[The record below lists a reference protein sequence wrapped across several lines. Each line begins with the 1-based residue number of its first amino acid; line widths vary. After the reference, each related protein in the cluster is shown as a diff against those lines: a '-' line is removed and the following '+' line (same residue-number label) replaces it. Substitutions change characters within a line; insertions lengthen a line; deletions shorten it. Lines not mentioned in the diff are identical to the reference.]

1 MKKRLLMI
9 FAILAIAVTAMARPV
24 DPTTASKVARAFL
37 KNTTGKDYASLTD
50 ITSETPFHEFYVFT
64 LNGDK
69 GFILVS
75 GDDCVV
81 PILGYSETSRFVT
94 EGMPAHVMDWMRT
107 YEEQIAFYREKSGG
121 KEFCGSPQVRG
132 QWTGLLNGGYIQPQ
146 YESAVI
152 PLVTTTWNQ
161 SPYYNNLCPSIGS
174 EQTVTG
180 CVATA
185 TAQLMKYWN
194 HPTTGYGSHSYTDAS
209 TGSHSV
215 NFGTT
220 TYDWNNMPASLSS
233 TSSSTQVNA
242 VATLMYHVGVALE
255 MSYGVASTGGSSAT
269 TGSNSYSHAAAN
281 NALMTYFKY
290 KNTLHFEE
298 MENFTATEWS
308 NMLRADLDANRPIIY
323 KGRDVSGGHCFI
335 CDGYNTSGQ
344 FHFNWG
350 WGGYCDA
357 YYTIGQLNPS
367 PGGTGSS
374 SSSTYNL
381 SNGAIL
387 NIQPNTSWS
396 SSATTTVTLASTNT
410 SAGSVTG
417 SGTYNYGDTITIKAT
432 ANTGNRFYG
441 WSDGSKANPREV
453 PATGGT
459 INLTAT
465 IGALTGDTLSYCFD
479 GYTGAWGYGNTST
492 DLYWGINLPG
502 TLVANRNLN
511 AVQVYIPSTG
521 SYDLYIC
528 AGSGTSLTTVLA
540 NQSFTV
546 TTTGWNTITLT
557 TPVAAGANQNLGIF
571 IHNNGVSYPVALS
584 SSGGTSNGFL
594 YIAGQTPDQGF
605 YSGGSSYSVMVR
617 GIFDAASSDPGT
629 TPGGPTVVEVGDTTS
644 TTNNT
649 YLPGYNYYNY
659 SYTQQIYTAS
669 EIGMAGTITSIAFK
683 NTGAEKT
690 RAYNV
695 YMAHTTKDA
704 FTSGTDW
711 VAMSANDRVFAG
723 TVTFAVGE
731 WTTLTLDNPF
741 VYDGTSNLIVSVAD
755 TTGDYTSSPHMACLV
770 YNATSQAIRAYRDAS
785 AYDIAAPGV
794 TGSVLSVKNRIQLGI
809 TPPAPDTVTI
819 GEGTSAYYYT
829 PIGTYYNYSITEQ
842 LYTAEEIGTAGTIS
856 SISFYYM
863 GTAEKDFP
871 ITVYMQNVSAADLS
885 TGISLAGA
893 DVVFNDTLSVTTTP
907 GWVTINLET
916 PFAYDGT
923 SNLLIG
929 VNKGYCYWFSGSTW
943 QYTSISNMARYT
955 QNDNNAYDVNSTV
968 PGTVTNN
975 RPNIQIVITPSA
987 GPSCDRPDSLEVT
1000 SITTNT
1006 AMMTWVAGSGA
1017 FNVEY
1022 KLASADTWTRAASN
1036 IGWNYMLV
1044 NLTPAT
1050 TYDVRVQSVCSDTVS
1065 GWRTASFTTSCG
1077 AITSFPWSENFD
1089 SYAYGDFSNP
1099 CWVNEHITGSGTS
1112 VFKVSTSSMGGNS
1125 TNQLQLPDMSQGTQ
1139 TMLRLPEMTFSG
1151 NYQFVLDVYRSS
1163 STYNDS
1169 YAQEG
1174 VRVFA
1179 SANGSLD
1186 SAVEI
1191 TFIPRNYDVSSGLI
1205 PAEDATGWYTYTLP
1219 IPITTGTCYI
1229 ILRGES
1235 QYCTSTYMDNF
1246 VVEQAP
1252 SCPAP
1257 IMVTVNY
1264 TGGTTATVS
1273 WNSNATAFNLDV
1285 NGTVIPVTTNPYTLT
1300 GLSLATTY
1308 TVSVQAN
1315 CGNGDT
1321 STWTNPVSFTTDF
1334 CTPADQ
1340 CNITITLTDA
1350 YSDGGGQI
1358 QVVDSLTNA
1367 VLATYINDEDDDYGG
1382 EGGTYTLPVCQ
1393 GRTLNFVF
1401 AATDGWPH
1409 ENGWVITN
1417 ANGDTIAYREGCQS
1431 SSSCS
1436 TPANGVFASYTVNC
1450 AGPCVPMVSE
1460 IGDSTSTST
1469 SYNYPVNNYYNYTLS
1484 ETIIDASE
1492 IGGPMDINSISYYY
1506 AGATAMTA
1514 KTNCTIYVQPTS
1526 KTVFSSNSDIEIL
1539 DPVNAV
1545 MVYTGD
1551 LNCSQGWNTFTFTTP
1566 FNYDGVGNL
1575 MVIVDDNSGA
1585 YNTSNHTFRTSSCT
1599 GYKTLYWYSDSQNPD
1614 PTSSTSSA
1622 SKSYAQYRV
1631 VMKLD
1636 GCQGT
1641 APSCLVPTGLAVT
1654 VGISNATLTWVDSA
1668 AAPLY
1673 SVTLSDASGVVS
1685 YATTTTLSYTFT
1697 GLTANSDYTVAVR
1710 ALCSASDSSRSA
1722 VATFHTECDL
1732 MTTLPYTY
1740 GFEGATTGGG
1750 TNPDFAA
1757 DCWKRLNNGTSNMGY
1772 PYISSSSSYCHTGSR
1787 GLYWYRSTTTSYGD
1801 YQVLVLPGVGGSYV
1815 MSDLRVKFWAKATT
1829 ASYRPV
1835 FYVGVMTNPT
1845 DASTFVYVDTVN
1857 VNTAGNTDW
1866 AEYIGNLT
1874 GYTGTGRYVA
1884 IRANR
1889 VGSSSWYACFDDVTL
1904 EEIPACV
1911 EVSNLAA
1918 TATHNSVT
1926 LTWADQNNTGATYT
1940 VSDATNV
1947 IASGITGTT
1956 YTVTGLTANTSY
1968 TFYVTA
1974 NCSAT
1979 EASSPVSVAV
1989 TTACAPESYPYAENF
2004 DSWTSKSACWS
2015 FLSGAF
2021 NNGAGTPT
2029 ANTSAWGLQSS
2040 YGDYITLSGKALGM
2054 NVYSTYR
2061 YWAVTPTISMT
2072 SNTAQLTFDVA
2083 VAGWSSATPNF
2094 DANDTMAV
2102 AISTNGGA
2110 SYTPLLVYDNT
2121 QLNALSNNY
2130 TMVTVPLTGYSGQDV
2145 RIAFFGGSSASGG
2158 DCRLVIDNV
2167 SVGDVPAC
2175 SPVTSVVAS
2184 NITTNSATLTWVDQ
2198 INTGATYTV
2207 IGPDGV
2213 VASNITGTT
2222 YTVTGLSA
2230 STSYTFHI
2238 VANCSA
2244 TEYSDSTSVTFR
2256 TACGI
2261 VTMPWSENFDSW
2273 TAKSDCWSYL
2283 SGAFNGG
2290 AGTPTA
2296 TTSGWTLSST
2306 YGDYITISGKALAM
2320 NIYSSNRYWAVT
2332 PAVSITSNAAQLTFD
2347 IAVSAWSASTPNYDT
2362 DDTLAI
2368 AVTTDS
2374 GLTYT
2379 PLLVYNNTQLNALGN
2394 TYTTVTIPV
2403 TGYNGQT
2410 VRFAIFGGS
2419 SATGGDNRVVID
2431 NVSVTEAP
2439 SCPAPEITI
2448 DSVVDRTVWFHW
2460 TSTGDS
2466 VFLTLVNSEGVQMW
2480 GQFTIASGSVGA
2492 AGFYLPEQYFPT
2504 GYTYLYGLS
2513 FCGTS
2518 ETTSDTSAWG
2528 MEFFPVSC
2536 EAEYKC
2542 PVTLV
2547 LNDSYGDGW
2556 NGGEL
2561 LIYDSITG
2569 MTCINRAA
2577 NNHNVQNTPTSDTV
2591 VYNLCSDRTYL
2602 VYIEP
2607 GQYPE
2612 EKSFQILDHNGNVL
2626 WSQALGSIT
2635 SSSDTLGYFHLA
2647 PCTSTEPECVAM
2659 EAVIGDSTATT
2670 TSYNYPV
2677 NNYYNYTLSET
2688 IIDASEIG
2696 GPMDIN
2702 SISYYYAGA
2711 TAMTAKTNC
2720 TIYVQPTSKT
2730 VFSSNS
2736 DIEILDPVNAVMVYT
2751 GDLNCSQGWNTFT
2764 FTTPFNY
2771 DGVGNLMV
2779 IVDDNSGAY
2788 NTSNH
2793 TFRTSSCTGYKTLY
2807 WYSDS
2812 QNPDPTSSTS
2822 SASKSYAQYR
2832 VVMKLDGCQGTAP
2845 SCLVPTGLAV
2855 TVGISNATLTWV
2867 DSAAAPLYS
2876 VTLSDASGVVSYATT
2891 TTLSYTFTGLTANS
2905 DYTVAVRALCS
2916 ASDSSRSA
2924 VATFHT
2930 ECDLMTTLPYTYGFE
2945 GATTGGGTNPDFAA
2959 DCWKRL
2965 NNGTSNMGYPY
2976 ISSSSSYCHTGSRG
2990 LYWYRS
2996 TTTSYGDYQVLVL
3009 PGVGG
3014 SYVMSDLRVKFW
3026 AKATTASYRPVF
3038 YVGVMT
3044 NPTDASTFVYVDTV
3058 NVNTAGNTDW
3068 AEYIGNLTGYTGTG
3082 RYVAIR
3088 ANRVGSSSWYACFD
3102 DVTLEEIPA
3111 CVEVSNLAATATHNS
3126 VTLTWADQNNTGATY
3141 TVSDATNVIASGITG
3156 TTYTVTGLTANTSY
3170 TFYVTA
3176 NCSATEASSPVSVAV
3191 TTACAPESYPYA
3203 ENFDSWTSKS
3213 ACWSFLSG
3221 AFNNGAGT
3229 PTANTSAWGLQS
3241 SYGDYITLSGKAL
3254 GMNVYSTYRYW
3265 AVTPTISMTSN
3276 TAQLTFDVAVAGWSS
3291 ATPNFDANDTMAVA
3305 ISTNGGASY
3314 TPLLVYDNTQL
3325 NALSNNYTMVTVPL
3339 TGYSGQDVRIAFFGG
3354 SSASGGDCRLVI
3366 DNVSVGDV
3374 PACSPVTSVVASN
3387 ITTNSAT
3394 LTWVDQINTGATY
3407 TVIGPDG
3414 VVASNITGTTYTV
3427 TGLSASTSYT
3437 FHIVAN
3443 CSATEYSDST
3453 SVTFRTAC
3461 GIVTMPWSENFDS
3474 WTAKSDCWSYLS
3486 GAFNGGAGTP
3496 TATTSGWTLSST
3508 YGDYITI
3515 SGKALAMNI
3524 YSSNRYWAVTPA
3536 ISISSNNAQLTFDV
3550 AVAAWSASTPNYDA
3564 NDTLAIAVTTDS
3576 GLTYTPL
3583 LVYDNTQ
3590 LNALGN
3596 TFTTVTVP
3604 VTGYNGQNVR
3614 FAIFGGS
3621 SASGGDNRLVIDNV
3635 SVTEASQD
3643 TVCWPMGIVI
3653 GNEAS
3658 TSTAYTYPVNNYYGY
3673 TLSETI
3679 IDEAEIGGAMPING
3693 IRYYYNA
3700 AAAMTEKTN
3709 CTIYLQ
3715 PTTKT
3720 VFSSSSDI
3728 ELLDP
3733 VNAVMVYTGSLNCSQ
3748 GWNDFTFTTPYNY
3761 SGTGNLMVIV
3771 DDNSGTYNTSSHLF
3785 RTSSC
3790 TGYKTLY
3797 WYSDSYNPDP
3807 ATSTS
3812 ETYSGTKS
3820 YAQYR
3825 VVMALVT
3832 CDTATCHAPLAAVAS
3847 GVGVNNATV
3856 TWTSSNATSYSV
3868 TLMSGTNVVNYSTTT
3883 DTTKVFTGLLANTD
3897 YSVVIRALCPS
3908 NDSSSAVTVDFHTEC
3923 DLMAT
3928 LPYTY
3933 GFEGAA
3939 TGTASNPVF
3948 DADCWKRLNNASSA
3962 SYIGYPYISSTAYH
3976 TGSRGLYWYNYST
3989 VSTYGNYRVAV
4000 LPGLGGNYVMS
4011 GLRVKFWAKVTSAS
4025 AHPVFHVGV
4034 MTDPTDISTL
4044 DTVYTVNVNTAG
4056 TTDWAEYTAY
4066 LAGYTGTGR
4075 YVAIASYP
4083 EGTSWTAYV
4092 DDVTLEEAPS
4102 CTEVT
4107 NLAVA
4112 GVTSSSVTLTWT
4124 DALNTT
4130 GTTYT
4135 VSDAQGTPIA
4145 SGITGTT
4152 YTVTGLTANT
4162 SYTFSVVANCSAT
4175 EASGTMSVTAH
4186 TECELMTTL
4195 PYSYGFEGATTG
4207 TNTNAAFGAEC
4218 WHRFTNS
4225 ASYPGYP
4232 YISSTSSYCHT
4243 GSRALYWYCGS
4254 STSYGDYQVA
4264 VLPGVGGTYEMNH
4277 LKLKFWA
4284 KASST
4289 SYHPVFVIGVMTDP
4303 TDISTFT
4310 QVATV
4315 NVEGTAWT
4323 EYEALL
4329 ASYTGTGRY
4338 VAIRSNRPTSAWT
4351 AYFDDVTLEEVSG
4364 CQPVA
4369 NLAATV
4375 ADNSVTLTWSDPL
4388 NTGATY
4394 TVIGANG
4401 TIATGI
4407 TATTYTVTGL
4417 TPNTAYNFSV
4427 VANCSADVASDSASI
4442 AVQTECTFLAT
4453 LPYTMGFEAAE
4464 GVSTGSSTSTT
4475 FIDCWHRLNNGTQ
4488 YFGHP
4493 YVSTTSS
4500 YIHTGARGLYWG
4512 NTTTTGTYGDYQC
4525 IVMPGLGGNY
4535 AMNGLQLKFWARATG
4550 TSYHPVLY
4558 VGVMTDPTDINSFV
4572 YVDTINVEGTTYTE
4586 YTSYLNNYTGTG
4598 RYVAIRANRPTSSW
4612 YLTMDDITLDVM
4624 PSCFPVTNLTIAS
4637 TTTSSMTLAW
4647 NDNFNDGA
4655 TYTVSNAEGV
4665 IATGVTGN
4673 SYTVTGLNA
4682 GTEYTFTVT
4691 SNCSATDNSES
4702 VSVTGFTACGTLT
4715 AADLPYT
4722 EDFEAY
4728 GSGSAYPIHPCWTK
4742 GTNSITAYPYP
4753 ISTAAAGLRSL
4764 YFYGYKPSSTTG
4776 TNIYSYAAL
4785 PQLDATL
4792 DASDLSLTFKARRYS
4807 TTSVSY
4813 RSLIYVGVMTDPTV
4827 SSTFVAVD
4835 TINMTPLPASS
4846 IETYVVNLANY
4857 TGTGKYVAFYCPWID
4872 TTSGVVS
4879 YNYIYIDD
4887 VELDITPSCSPVAG
4901 ITATNA
4907 TTSSVTLSWTDA
4919 FNTGATYTVYDMSDS
4934 TVMGTGI
4941 TGTTYTVTGLAS
4953 SSSYT
4958 FGVQANCSATDASPI
4973 MTVAARTACGVA
4985 TMPWVENFDGWTAKS
5000 DCWAFLSGAFNGG
5013 AGTPTAN
5020 TSAWSL
5026 SNSYGDYIT
5035 ISGKALAMNIYST
5048 YRYWAVTPAISISS
5062 NNAQLTFDVAVAAW
5076 SASTPNYDAND
5087 TLAIAITTDSGL
5099 TYTPLLVY
5107 DNTQLNA
5114 LGNTFTTITV
5124 PVTGYN
5130 GQEVRFAIFGGSTS
5144 SGGDNRI
5151 VVDNVSVTEASGPAS
5166 TIFMLAANDTTMGT
5180 VLPHL
5185 GTNTYNAGDSVIIAA
5200 VPNAGYLFDYWV
5212 VSMDNNDTMHLATN
5226 PLRNVVTTGDAGHT
5240 YHVTA
5245 MFKCDAV
5252 AFPFSENFES
5262 GVLSNCWTVDG
5273 PGTWTVGTGDY
5284 TLATGAHTGTYN
5296 AKTVHGTTGNVTKL
5310 ITPTI
5315 DFTGV
5320 AAAELRFW
5328 HLQRAWS
5335 GDQDELRVYYRTS
5348 ATAAWQQLAAYTT
5361 EITTYTEEIIQLPN
5375 LSSTYQV
5382 AFEFTDGYGY
5392 GLALDDITIN
5402 VPPSCTAVTA
5412 LTATP
5417 TDSSVVLS
5425 WSDAN
5430 TGATYTVYDMSDST
5444 VLATGITATTY
5455 TVTGLNANTLY
5466 TFGVVANC
5474 SATDA
5479 SQFTTVTVRTDCATF
5494 TAPYTWTFEEMDANA
5509 APLCWTKVGSGTAN
5523 VTSSTSNA
5531 HNSSKYLRFS
5541 GSTSNLIVLP
5551 EINGTLSDLQMRLWT
5566 RPESTSNSSCG
5577 TFSVGYVTD
5586 VTDATTFVALE
5597 TYSYN
5602 DFTAYDQKTVRYTG
5616 VPAGARMALRH
5627 TPTSTSWYWYVDD
5640 VTVEEIPSCLPVTGV
5655 AVTDVTLNS
5664 IGLVWNSVAGAA
5676 SYIVYNMADTSVI
5689 AATVTD
5695 TFYTV
5700 TGLTAET
5707 NYTFGVK
5714 SRCSATDV
5722 TPMFAT
5728 VDAYTGYCIPTPT
5741 SVDGSGI
5748 TSVAFGS
5755 LTNDAARPSG
5765 AGYRNYSNLSG
5776 MVATGSPVT
5785 VDITYATGYTYGT
5798 IIWVDWN
5805 NSLTF
5810 DSNEVVYVGTSTN
5823 TNPTTLSCT
5832 FNLPADQALGSYRM
5846 RILGADSY
5854 FDSYTGSIAAAAG
5867 ADPCASYSWGVAE
5880 DYTLTLVAPSVCPN
5894 VAGFTVTGVTNNSVS
5909 LSWNTVTGATYTLYN
5924 DTAVVATG
5932 ITDTVYTV
5940 TGLTANTDYTFGV
5953 VANCSA
5959 TEASAYPA
5967 TVSARTL
5974 CDNAN
5979 VPFVETFEATSATR
5993 NCWTLDAPSTAN
6005 AITYVTFDGH
6015 TAMRFSSYAT
6025 ATDYNQYAYSPV
6037 FNTPATGDS
6046 LHVRVRYA
6054 TYGANDSLWFGIRL
6068 ANSNDYLWTPTAFST
6083 TGQNDIAYFET
6094 NLPINTVQL
6103 AIHYYGNYQYY
6114 AWIDSVE
6121 LRVATEAPQVIV
6133 YDTTT
6138 ATACDSY
6145 IWRGTTYT
6153 ATTMANDTV
6162 GDTIHVLDLTVNYS
6176 VTTTETNTACDSYS
6190 WHGNVYTTST
6200 TAVDT
6205 LTNAAGCD
6213 SIVTLNLTINNS
6225 STGREIITA
6234 CDSLIWQ
6241 GNTYTQSGIYTATLT
6256 NAAGCDSVVTLSLT
6270 ISNSI
6275 ATSVTETVC
6284 DSYLWNDSA
6293 YTTSTTIVAN
6303 LTTTAGCDSVVTIAL
6318 TVNYSTSHTDSA
6330 SAVDSYT
6337 WHGNNYTVSG
6347 VYTDTLTN
6355 AAGCDSVCLLD
6366 LTITYTSLV
6375 SIDSAEA
6382 CDSYTWRG
6390 TTYTASTVAHDTV
6403 TNATGADSVYIL
6415 VLTVNYSQRVLD
6427 TVMAC
6432 DSYLW
6437 HGTTYTANT
6446 TLVDSL
6452 LTTAGCDSIVT
6463 LTLTVNHS
6471 TTSTEYATATD
6482 SYIWHNNIYTVTG
6495 IYADTLTNAA
6505 GCDSIC
6511 LLDLTITYT
6520 SLVSID
6526 SAEACDSYTWRGT
6539 TYTASTVAH
6548 DTVTNATG
6556 ADSVYILVLTVNY
6569 SQRVLDTVTACDSYT
6584 WNGTVYTASTTV
6596 VDSLLTIAGC
6606 DSTVILNLTVN
6617 YSTTHTDTAS
6627 AVDSYIWHGN
6637 KYVVSGVYTDT
6648 LPNAAGCD
6656 SICTLDLT
6664 VTYSTLVDIDT
6675 VAACDNYTWRGTTY
6689 TASTV
6694 ATDTV
6699 ANATGADSVYILV
6712 LTVNYSQQVNDT
6724 VMACDSYTWHGTT
6737 YTANT
6742 TVVDSLLTVAGC
6754 DSICTLTLT
6763 INHGATGTAFLTGCD
6778 SILWNDTWYTT
6789 SAIVM
6794 DTLETVEG
6802 CDSIVAVTLLINQSV
6817 TTTETVTI
6825 CDSYEWNG
6833 VTYTASTVDTAVF
6846 AAVNGCDS
6854 TVVLNLTVNYSVET
6868 IDSVL
6873 AIDSYTWHGT
6883 VYERSTVAHDTLTA
6897 FNGCDSIET
6906 LVLTLN
6912 YSASTIDTIVTCDSA
6927 TWHGRT
6933 YYASIV
6939 DRDTLTS
6946 GAGTDSICLLLLT
6959 INYSVTDTF
6968 TVSARGQYAW
6978 HDSIYTQSGTYY
6990 YYGVTQEGCNL
7001 TEILIL
7007 DVDTTQDVYYSVAIV
7022 VANTEGQLNVGGT
7035 VTGAGSYLAGTEVT
7049 LTATPDSGYLFDGWY
7064 TRSGLG
7070 FGGDLITSD
7079 SVYNFTIDSNVVL
7092 VAMFERIGAN
7102 SALLTVQVDST
7113 MGYVL
7118 FNGERAPF
7126 NIFRGTLGET
7136 VTLEAIGQDDN
7147 CEFLGWVNTMGDTIS
7162 RDAVYDYLLDQT
7174 TTTLTAAF
7182 VRHEGIDNVDASNVT
7197 IFARENGV
7205 VVRGAAQ
7212 AEVYVFDVV
7221 GRLVGHV
7228 SAASDEEFIRLPQTG
7243 VYLVKVADLPARR
7256 IVVRQ

>member
-1 MKKRLLMI
+1 MKRHLQLLML
-9 FAILAIAVTAMARPV
+9 LA
-24 DPTTASKVARAFL
+24 AFL
-37 KNTTGKDYASLTD
+37 
-50 ITSETPFHEFYVFT
+50 
-64 LNGDK
+64 
-69 GFILVS
+69 
-75 GDDCVV
+75 V
-81 PILGYSETSRFVT
+81 PWATN
-94 EGMPAHVMDWMRT
+94 A
-107 YEEQIAFYREKSGG
+107 
-121 KEFCGSPQVRG
+121 
-132 QWTGLLNGGYIQPQ
+132 
-146 YESAVI
+146 
-152 PLVTTTWNQ
+152 
-161 SPYYNNLCPSIGS
+161 
-174 EQTVTG
+174 QT
-180 CVATA
+180 
-185 TAQLMKYWN
+185 
-194 HPTTGYGSHSYTDAS
+194 
-209 TGSHSV
+209 
-215 NFGTT
+215 
-220 TYDWNNMPASLSS
+220 
-233 TSSSTQVNA
+233 
-242 VATLMYHVGVALE
+242 
-255 MSYGVASTGGSSAT
+255 
-269 TGSNSYSHAAAN
+269 
-281 NALMTYFKY
+281 
-290 KNTLHFEE
+290 
-298 MENFTATEWS
+298 
-308 NMLRADLDANRPIIY
+308 
-323 KGRDVSGGHCFI
+323 
-335 CDGYNTSGQ
+335 
-344 FHFNWG
+344 
-350 WGGYCDA
+350 
-357 YYTIGQLNPS
+357 
-367 PGGTGSS
+367 
-374 SSSTYNL
+374 
-381 SNGAIL
+381 
-387 NIQPNTSWS
+387 
-396 SSATTTVTLASTNT
+396 
-410 SAGSVTG
+410 
-417 SGTYNYGDTITIKAT
+417 
-432 ANTGNRFYG
+432 
-441 WSDGSKANPREV
+441 
-453 PATGGT
+453 
-459 INLTAT
+459 
-465 IGALTGDTLSYCFD
+465 
-479 GYTGAWGYGNTST
+479 
-492 DLYWGINLPG
+492 
-502 TLVANRNLN
+502 
-511 AVQVYIPSTG
+511 
-521 SYDLYIC
+521 
-528 AGSGTSLTTVLA
+528 
-540 NQSFTV
+540 
-546 TTTGWNTITLT
+546 
-557 TPVAAGANQNLGIF
+557 
-571 IHNNGVSYPVALS
+571 
-584 SSGGTSNGFL
+584 
-594 YIAGQTPDQGF
+594 
-605 YSGGSSYSVMVR
+605 
-617 GIFDAASSDPGT
+617 
-629 TPGGPTVVEVGDTTS
+629 
-644 TTNNT
+644 
-649 YLPGYNYYNY
+649 
-659 SYTQQIYTAS
+659 
-669 EIGMAGTITSIAFK
+669 
-683 NTGAEKT
+683 
-690 RAYNV
+690 
-695 YMAHTTKDA
+695 
-704 FTSGTDW
+704 
-711 VAMSANDRVFAG
+711 
-723 TVTFAVGE
+723 
-731 WTTLTLDNPF
+731 
-741 VYDGTSNLIVSVAD
+741 
-755 TTGDYTSSPHMACLV
+755 
-770 YNATSQAIRAYRDAS
+770 
-785 AYDIAAPGV
+785 
-794 TGSVLSVKNRIQLGI
+794 
-809 TPPAPDTVTI
+809 TVTI
-819 GEGTSAYYYT
+819 GTGDATSRYV
-829 PIGTYYNYSITEQ
+829 PINNYYNYSITEM

-856 SISFYYM
+856 SISFYYN
-863 GTAEKDFP
+863 GDAKDFP
-871 ITVYMQNVSAADLS
+871 ITVYMQNVDASDLS
-885 TGISLAGA
+885 TGISLATA
-893 DVVFNDTLSVTTTP
+893 DQVFAGTYSVTATE
-907 GWVTINLET
+907 GWHTITLDS

-929 VNKGYCYWFSGSTW
+929 INKGYLYYYSTYPW
-943 QYTSISNMARYT
+943 HCTSTSSTMARYSGD
-955 QNDNNAYDVNSTV
+955 DNNGYTTSTV
-968 PGTVTNN
+968 PGSTSSV
-975 RPNIQIVITPSA
+975 RPNIQIAITPGA
-987 GPSCDRPDSLEVT
+987 GPSCQRPESLTVT

-1006 AMMTWVAGSGA
+1006 AYLNWTGGSGA

-1065 GWRTASFTTSCG
+1065 AWRTATFTTACG
-1077 AITSFPWSENFD
+1077 AITSFPWSENFE
-1089 SYAYGDFSNP
+1089 SYSAGDFSAP
-1099 CWVNEHITGSGTS
+1099 CWVNQHITGSGTN
-1112 VFKVSTSSMGGNS
+1112 VFKISTSSLGVNS
-1125 TNQLQLPDMSQGTQ
+1125 THQLQLPDMNIGTQ

-1151 NYQFVLDVYRSS
+1151 NYQFVLDINRSS
-1163 STYNDS
+1163 STYSTS
-1169 YAQEG
+1169 YAEEG
-1174 VRVFA
+1174 IRVFA
-1179 SANGSLD
+1179 SADGTLEN
-1186 SAVEI
+1186 ATEI
-1191 TFIPRNYDVSSGLI
+1191 TFIPRNYDVSSSLI
-1205 PAEDATGWYTYTLP
+1205 PAEDETGWYTYTLP

-1235 QYCTSTYMDNF
+1235 QYCTPTYMDNF

-1273 WNSNATAFNLDV
+1273 WNSDATAFNLDV

-1308 TVSVQAN
+1308 TLSVQAN

-1334 CTPADQ
+1334 CMPADQ
-1340 CNITITLTDA
+1340 CNITITMTDA
-1350 YSDGGGQI
+1350 FGDGGGQI
-1358 QVVDSLTNA
+1358 QVVDSLTNT
-1367 VLATYINDEDDDYGG
+1367 VLATYINDSEDDNGG
-1382 EGGTYTLPVCQ
+1382 DSATYTLVVCN

-1401 AATDGWPH
+1401 TATDGWPY
-1409 ENGWVITN
+1409 ENGWVITDAHN
-1417 ANGDTIAYREGCQS
+1417 DTISYHEGCTSQS
-1431 SSSCS
+1431 DCE
-1436 TPANGVFASYTVNC
+1436 TPTNGVIATYTVNC
-1450 AGPCVPMVSE
+1450 AGPCVPMLSE
-1460 IGDSTSTST
+1460 IGDSAATTS
-1469 SYNYPVNNYYNYTLS
+1469 SYMYPVNNNYRYSLS

-1506 AGATAMTA
+1506 TGATASTA
-1514 KTNCTIYVQPTS
+1514 KTNCTIYVQPTT
-1526 KTVFSSNSDIEIL
+1526 KTVFSSISDLELL
-1539 DPVNAV
+1539 DPENAV
-1545 MVYTGD
+1545 MVYTGS

-1575 MVIVDDNSGA
+1575 MVIIDDNSNGWDG
-1585 YNTSNHTFRTSSCT
+1585 SNCPFRITSCT
-1599 GYKTLYWYSDSQNPD
+1599 GHKTLYWYSDTQNPD
-1614 PTSSTSSA
+1614 PTSSSYSG
-1622 SKSYAQYRV
+1622 SKNNAQYRV

-1641 APSCLVPTGLAVT
+1641 AASCMVPTALAVT
-1654 VGISNATLTWVDSA
+1654 PGINNATLTWVDSA

-1673 SVTLSDASGVVS
+1673 GITLSDASGVVS
-1685 YATTTTLSYTFT
+1685 YATTTTPSYTLT
-1697 GLTANSDYTVAVR
+1697 GLTSNSDYTVAVR
-1710 ALCSASDSSRSA
+1710 ALCSASDSSRAVTAAFHTECGLMTALPYSYGFEDATTGSSSSA
-1722 VATFHTECDL
+1722 DFGADCWKRLNNGTSSYGYPYISSSSSYCHTGSRGLYWNRSTTASYGDYQILALPGVGGSYVMSGLRVKFWAKASSASYRPVFYVGVMTDPTDASTFVYVDTVNVNTDGNTNWAEYTGSLAGYTGTGRYVAIRADRASTTATWTAYFDDVTLQEIPSCVEVSNLVASNITTSSATLTWSDLQNTGATYTVIGPDGVVASGITGTTYTVTGLNASTGYTFNVVANCSATDSSYSTSVTFRTACGLVTMPWSEDFDSWTAKSDCWSYLSGAFNGGAGTPSVYSSAWTLSSSYGNYITLSGKALAMNIWSTYRYWAVTPAISMTSNAAQLTFDIAVSAYSASTPNYDGDDTLAIAITTDSGLTYTPLLVYDNTQLNALSGTYTTVTVPVTGYNGQNVRFAIFAGSTASGGDNRLVIDNVSIDEAPCVPMLSEIGDSAATTTTYNYPVNNYFNYTLSETIIDASEIGGPMDINNISFYYNYATAMTNKSNCTIYVQPTSKTVFSSSSDIELLDPENAVMVYTGDLNCSQGWNTFTFTTPFHYDGVGNLMVIVDDNSGSYNSSGYTFRTSACTGYKTLHWYSDSQNPDPTSSTYSGTKSYTQNRVVMKLDGCQGTAASCMVPTALAVTPGINNATLTWVDSAAAPLYGITLSDASGVVSYATTTTPSYTLTGLTSNSDYTVAVRALCSASDSSRAVAATFHTECDL
-1732 MTTLPYTY
+1732 MTTLPYSY
-1740 GFEGATTGGG
+1740 GFEGATTGGS

-1772 PYISSSSSYCHTGSR
+1772 PYISSSSNACHTGTR
-1787 GLYWYRSTTTSYGD
+1787 GLYWYNYSTVSSYGN
-1801 YQVLVLPGVGGSYV
+1801 YRVIVLPGVGGNYNID
-1815 MSDLRVKFWAKATT
+1815 DLRLSFWASCT
-1829 ASYRPV
+1829 ASFRPV
-1835 FYVGVMTNPT
+1835 FYVGVMTDPT
-1845 DASTFVYVDTVN
+1845 DISTFTVVDTVN
-1857 VNTAGNTDW
+1857 VNTAGT
-1866 AEYIGNLT
+1866 T
-1874 GYTGTGRYVA
+1874 GSWTQYFAPLANYTGTGRYVA
-1884 IRANR
+1884 IASYPE
-1889 VGSSSWYACFDDVTL
+1889 GSTWTAYVDDVTL
-1904 EEIPACV
+1904 EIAPSCL

-1918 TATHNSVT
+1918 TATHNSAT
-1926 LTWADQNNTGATYT
+1926 LTWADQNNTNATYT

-1968 TFYVTA
+1968 TFNVVA

-1979 EASSPVSVAV
+1979 EASSPVSVNV
-1989 TTACAPESYPYAENF
+1989 TTTCAPESYPYAENF
-2004 DSWTSKSACWS
+2004 DSWTAKSACWS

-2029 ANTSAWGLQSS
+2029 ANTLAWGLYST
-2040 YGDYITLSGKALGM
+2040 YGDYITISGKALAM
-2054 NVYSTYR
+2054 NVYSTYQ
-2061 YWAVTPTISMT
+2061 YWAVTPAISIT
-2072 SNTAQLTFDVA
+2072 GNNAQLTFDVA

-2121 QLNALSNNY
+2121 QLNALSGTY
-2130 TMVTVPLTGYSGQDV
+2130 TTVTVPVTGYNGQNVRFAIFAGSTASGGDNRVVIDNVSIDEAPSCPAPEITIDSVVGRTVWFHWTSTGDSVFLTLVNSEGDQMWGQFTISNGSVGAAGFYLPEQYFPTGYTYLYGLSFCGTSETTSDTSAWGVESFPVSCDAEYQCPVTFVLNDGYGDGWNGGELLIYDSITGMTCANMAANNHGLDDMLTSDTVVYNLCGDRTYQVYIAPGQYTDEISFQILDNNGNVLWSQALGTITSSSDTLGYFHLGTCATEPECVPMVSEIGDSTSTTTISNYPVNNYYNYTLSETIIDASEIGGPMDINNISFYYNYATAMTNKSNCTIYVQPTSKTVFSSSSDIELLDPENAVMVYTGDLNCSQGWNTFTFTTPFHYDGVGNLMVIVDDNSGSYNSSGYTFRTSACTGYKTLHWYSDSQNPDPTSSTYSGTKSYTQNRVVMKLDGCQGTAASCMVPTALAVTPGINNATLTWVDSAAAPLYGITLSDASGVVSYATTTTPSYTLTGLTSNSDYTVAVRALCSASDSSRAATASFHTECDLMATLPYSYGFEGAATGTASNPVFDAECWKRLNNASSASYIGYPYITSSTSYIHTGSRALYWYRSTSTSYGDYQVLVLPGVGGNYVMSGLRVKFWAKASSASYRPVFYVGVMTDPTDASTFVYVDTVNVNTAGNTDWAEYIGNLTGYTGTGRYVAIRADRVGSSSWYAYFDDVTLEEIPACVEVSNLAATATHNSATLTWADQNNTNATYTVSDATNVIASGITGTTYTVTGLTANTSYTFNVVANCSATEASSPVSVNVTTTCAPESYPYAENFDSWTAKSACWSFLSGAFNNGAGTPTANTLAWGLYSTYGDYITISGKALAMNVYSTYQYWAVTPAISITGNNAQLTFDV
-2145 RIAFFGGSSASGG
+2145 AVAGWSSATPNFDANDTMAVAISTNGGASYTPLLVYDNTQLNALSGTYTTVTVPVTGYNGQNVRFAIFAGSSASGG

-2184 NITTNSATLTWVDQ
+2184 NITTSSATLTWVDQ

-2261 VTMPWSENFDSW
+2261 VTMPWSENFDNW

-2290 AGTPTA
+2290 AGTPSVYSSA
-2296 TTSGWTLSST
+2296 WTLSNS
-2306 YGDYITISGKALAM
+2306 YGDYITISGRALAM
-2320 NIYSSNRYWAVT
+2320 NI
-2332 PAVSITSNAAQLTFD
+2332 F
-2347 IAVSAWSASTPNYDT
+2347 
-2362 DDTLAI
+2362 
-2368 AVTTDS
+2368 
-2374 GLTYT
+2374 
-2379 PLLVYNNTQLNALGN
+2379 
-2394 TYTTVTIPV
+2394 
-2403 TGYNGQT
+2403 
-2410 VRFAIFGGS
+2410 
-2419 SATGGDNRVVID
+2419 
-2431 NVSVTEAP
+2431 
-2439 SCPAPEITI
+2439 
-2448 DSVVDRTVWFHW
+2448 
-2460 TSTGDS
+2460 
-2466 VFLTLVNSEGVQMW
+2466 
-2480 GQFTIASGSVGA
+2480 
-2492 AGFYLPEQYFPT
+2492 
-2504 GYTYLYGLS
+2504 
-2513 FCGTS
+2513 
-2518 ETTSDTSAWG
+2518 
-2528 MEFFPVSC
+2528 
-2536 EAEYKC
+2536 
-2542 PVTLV
+2542 
-2547 LNDSYGDGW
+2547 
-2556 NGGEL
+2556 
-2561 LIYDSITG
+2561 
-2569 MTCINRAA
+2569 
-2577 NNHNVQNTPTSDTV
+2577 
-2591 VYNLCSDRTYL
+2591 
-2602 VYIEP
+2602 
-2607 GQYPE
+2607 
-2612 EKSFQILDHNGNVL
+2612 
-2626 WSQALGSIT
+2626 
-2635 SSSDTLGYFHLA
+2635 
-2647 PCTSTEPECVAM
+2647 
-2659 EAVIGDSTATT
+2659 
-2670 TSYNYPV
+2670 
-2677 NNYYNYTLSET
+2677 
-2688 IIDASEIG
+2688 
-2696 GPMDIN
+2696 
-2702 SISYYYAGA
+2702 
-2711 TAMTAKTNC
+2711 
-2720 TIYVQPTSKT
+2720 
-2730 VFSSNS
+2730 
-2736 DIEILDPVNAVMVYT
+2736 
-2751 GDLNCSQGWNTFT
+2751 
-2764 FTTPFNY
+2764 
-2771 DGVGNLMV
+2771 
-2779 IVDDNSGAY
+2779 
-2788 NTSNH
+2788 
-2793 TFRTSSCTGYKTLY
+2793 
-2807 WYSDS
+2807 
-2812 QNPDPTSSTS
+2812 
-2822 SASKSYAQYR
+2822 
-2832 VVMKLDGCQGTAP
+2832 
-2845 SCLVPTGLAV
+2845 
-2855 TVGISNATLTWV
+2855 
-2867 DSAAAPLYS
+2867 
-2876 VTLSDASGVVSYATT
+2876 
-2891 TTLSYTFTGLTANS
+2891 
-2905 DYTVAVRALCS
+2905 
-2916 ASDSSRSA
+2916 
-2924 VATFHT
+2924 
-2930 ECDLMTTLPYTYGFE
+2930 
-2945 GATTGGGTNPDFAA
+2945 
-2959 DCWKRL
+2959 
-2965 NNGTSNMGYPY
+2965 
-2976 ISSSSSYCHTGSRG
+2976 
-2990 LYWYRS
+2990 
-2996 TTTSYGDYQVLVL
+2996 
-3009 PGVGG
+3009 
-3014 SYVMSDLRVKFW
+3014 
-3026 AKATTASYRPVF
+3026 
-3038 YVGVMT
+3038 
-3044 NPTDASTFVYVDTV
+3044 
-3058 NVNTAGNTDW
+3058 
-3068 AEYIGNLTGYTGTG
+3068 
-3082 RYVAIR
+3082 
-3088 ANRVGSSSWYACFD
+3088 
-3102 DVTLEEIPA
+3102 
-3111 CVEVSNLAATATHNS
+3111 
-3126 VTLTWADQNNTGATY
+3126 
-3141 TVSDATNVIASGITG
+3141 
-3156 TTYTVTGLTANTSY
+3156 
-3170 TFYVTA
+3170 
-3176 NCSATEASSPVSVAV
+3176 
-3191 TTACAPESYPYA
+3191 
-3203 ENFDSWTSKS
+3203 
-3213 ACWSFLSG
+3213 
-3221 AFNNGAGT
+3221 
-3229 PTANTSAWGLQS
+3229 
-3241 SYGDYITLSGKAL
+3241 
-3254 GMNVYSTYRYW
+3254 STY
-3265 AVTPTISMTSN
+3265 
-3276 TAQLTFDVAVAGWSS
+3276 
-3291 ATPNFDANDTMAVA
+3291 
-3305 ISTNGGASY
+3305 
-3314 TPLLVYDNTQL
+3314 
-3325 NALSNNYTMVTVPL
+3325 
-3339 TGYSGQDVRIAFFGG
+3339 
-3354 SSASGGDCRLVI
+3354 
-3366 DNVSVGDV
+3366 
-3374 PACSPVTSVVASN
+3374 
-3387 ITTNSAT
+3387 
-3394 LTWVDQINTGATY
+3394 
-3407 TVIGPDG
+3407 
-3414 VVASNITGTTYTV
+3414 
-3427 TGLSASTSYT
+3427 
-3437 FHIVAN
+3437 
-3443 CSATEYSDST
+3443 
-3453 SVTFRTAC
+3453 
-3461 GIVTMPWSENFDS
+3461 
-3474 WTAKSDCWSYLS
+3474 
-3486 GAFNGGAGTP
+3486 
-3496 TATTSGWTLSST
+3496 
-3508 YGDYITI
+3508 
-3515 SGKALAMNI
+3515 
-3524 YSSNRYWAVTPA
+3524 RYWAVTPA
-3536 ISISSNNAQLTFDV
+3536 ISISSNNAQLTFDI

-3583 LVYDNTQ
+3583 LVYTNTE

-3596 TFTTVTVP
+3596 TFTTITVP
-3604 VTGYNGQNVR
+3604 VTGYNGQDVR

-3621 SASGGDNRLVIDNV
+3621 SATGGDNRVVIDNV
-3635 SVTEASQD
+3635 SVTEAP
-3643 TVCWPMGIVI
+3643 CWPMGIVI

-3658 TSTAYTYPVNNYYGY
+3658 TTSANGYPVNNYYNY
-3673 TLSETI
+3673 TLTETI

-3693 IRYYYNA
+3693 IRYYYNYA
-3700 AAAMTEKTN
+3700 TAMTGKTN

-3720 VFSSSSDI
+3720 TFSSSNDI

-3748 GWNDFTFTTPYNY
+3748 GWNEFTFTTPYNY
-3761 SGTGNLMVIV
+3761 NGTGNLMVIV
-3771 DDNSGTYNTSSHLF
+3771 DDNSGSYNTSSHVF
-3785 RTSSC
+3785 RTSAC
-3790 TGYKTLY
+3790 TGYKSLQ

-3807 ATSTS
+3807 ATSTGD
-3812 ETYSGTKS
+3812 TYSGTKT
-3820 YAQYR
+3820 YVQNR

-3847 GVGVNNATV
+3847 AVGVNNATV

-3868 TLMSGTNVVNYSTTT
+3868 TLMSGTSVLSYSTTT
-3883 DTTKVFTGLLANTD
+3883 DTTMAFTGLTANTD
-3897 YSVVIRALCPS
+3897 YSVVIRGLCS
-3908 NDSSSAVTVDFHTEC
+3908 ANDSSSAVTADFHTEC

-3939 TGTASNPVF
+3939 TGSSTNVVF
-3948 DADCWKRLNNASSA
+3948 DAECWKRLNNGTT
-3962 SYIGYPYISSTAYH
+3962 YFGYPYISSSTTYCH
-3976 TGSRGLYWYNYST
+3976 SGSRGLYWYNYNT
-3989 VSTYGNYRVAV
+3989 VGTYGNYRVIV
-4000 LPGLGGNYVMS
+4000 LPGLGGNYTMS
-4011 GLRVKFWAKVTSAS
+4011 DLRLKFWAKASSAT
-4025 AHPVFHVGV
+4025 AQPVFHVGV

-4044 DTVYTVNVNTAG
+4044 DTVYTVTTNTAG
-4056 TTDWAEYTAY
+4056 NTDWAEYSAY

-4075 YVAIASYP
+4075 YVAIATYP
-4083 EGTSWTAYV
+4083 EGATWTAYV

-4135 VSDAQGTPIA
+4135 VSDAQGTTIA

-4195 PYSYGFEGATTG
+4195 PYSYGFEGAATG
-4207 TNTNAAFGAEC
+4207 TSTNAAFDAEC
-4218 WHRFTNS
+4218 WKRLNNGTTYF
-4225 ASYPGYP
+4225 GYP
-4232 YISSTSSYCHT
+4232 YISSNSSYCHT
-4243 GSRALYWYCGS
+4243 GSRALYWYYGTS
-4254 STSYGDYQVA
+4254 ASYGDYQVA

-4289 SYHPVFVIGVMTDP
+4289 SYYPVFVIGIMSDP

-4315 NVEGTAWT
+4315 NVEGTTWT

-4338 VAIRSNRPTSAWT
+4338 VAIRSNRGSSAWT

-4364 CQPVA
+4364 CQPVT

-4388 NTGATY
+4388 NNNATY
-4394 TVIGANG
+4394 TVIGGNG
-4401 TIATGI
+4401 TIASGL
-4407 TATTYTVTGL
+4407 TTTSYTITGL
-4417 TPNTAYNFSV
+4417 TPNTDYSFSV

-4442 AVQTECTFLAT
+4442 AVHTECTFVAT
-4453 LPYTMGFEAAE
+4453 LPYTMGFETAD
-4464 GVSTGSSTSTT
+4464 GVTSTGSSTSTT

-4488 YFGHP
+4488 YFGYP

-4500 YIHTGARGLYWG
+4500 YIHTGARGLYWA
-4512 NTTTTGTYGDYQC
+4512 NSTTTGTYGDYQC
-4525 IVMPGLGGNY
+4525 IVLPGLGGNY
-4535 AMNGLQLKFWARATG
+4535 AMDGLQLKFWARATG

-4598 RYVAIRANRPTSSW
+4598 RYVAIRANRPASAW

-4655 TYTVSNAEGV
+4655 TYTVSNAQGV
-4665 IATGVTGN
+4665 IASNVTGT

-4682 GTEYTFTVT
+4682 GTEYTFMVT
-4691 SNCSATDNSES
+4691 SNCSATDSGET
-4702 VSVTGFTACGTLT
+4702 VSVTGYTACATLT

-4728 GSGSAYPIHPCWTK
+4728 GSGSAYSISPCWTK
-4742 GTNSITAYPYP
+4742 GTNGSTAYPYP
-4753 ISTAAAGLRSL
+4753 TSTAASGTRSL

-4776 TNIYSYAAL
+4776 THVYSYAAL

-4792 DASDLSLTFKARRYS
+4792 DASDLTLSFKARRYS
-4807 TTSVSY
+4807 TVSVSY
-4813 RSLIYVGVMTDPTV
+4813 RSIIYVGVMTNPTDA
-4827 SSTFVAVD
+4827 STFVAVD
-4835 TINMTPLPASS
+4835 TINMTPLPAST
-4846 IETYVVNLANY
+4846 IETYNVILANY

-4872 TTSGVVS
+4872 TNTSYS

-4887 VELDITPSCSPVAG
+4887 VMLDITPTCLPVAD
-4901 ITATNA
+4901 ITASNA
-4907 TTSSVTLSWTDA
+4907 TTNSVTLSWTDA
-4919 FNTGATYTVYDMSDS
+4919 YNTGATYTVYDMSDS

-4941 TGTTYTVTGLAS
+4941 TGTTYTVTGLAA

-4958 FGVQANCSATDASPI
+4958 FGIQANCSATDASPI

-5020 TSAWSL
+5020 TSAWTL

-5048 YRYWAVTPAISISS
+5048 NRYWAVTPAISISS
-5062 NNAQLTFDVAVAAW
+5062 NNAQLTFDIAVAAW

-5087 TLAIAITTDSGL
+5087 TLAIAVTTDSGL

-5114 LGNTFTTITV
+5114 LSNNYTMVTV
-5124 PVTGYN
+5124 PLTGYS
-5130 GQEVRFAIFGGSTS
+5130 GQDVRIAFFGGSS
-5144 SGGDNRI
+5144 ASGGDNR
-5151 VVDNVSVTEASGPAS
+5151 VVIDNVSVTEATLDS
-5166 TIFMLAANDTTMGT
+5166 TVFMLAVNDTTMGT
-5180 VLPHL
+5180 VLPHT
-5185 GTNTYNAGDSVIIAA
+5185 GANVYHPGDSVIITA
-5200 VPNAGYLFDYWV
+5200 VPNTGYLFDYWV
-5212 VSMDNNDTMHLATN
+5212 ASMDNGDTMHLATN

-5273 PGTWTVGTGDY
+5273 PGTWQVGTGDY
-5284 TLATGAHTGTYN
+5284 TLSTGAHTGTYN
-5296 AKTVHGTTGNVTKL
+5296 AKIVHGTTGNVTKL

-5320 AAAELRFW
+5320 TAAELRFW

-5348 ATAAWQQLAAYTT
+5348 ATAAWQQLAAYTN
-5361 EITTYTEEIIQLPN
+5361 EITAYTEEAIQLPN

-5392 GLALDDITIN
+5392 GVALDDITIN

-5417 TDSSVVLS
+5417 TDNSVALT

-5430 TGATYTVYDMSDST
+5430 TSATYTVYNMSDTS
-5444 VLATGITATTY
+5444 VVATGITTTSY
-5455 TVTGLNANTLY
+5455 TVTGLLANTLY

-5479 SQFTTVTVRTDCATF
+5479 SQFTSVTVRTNCSAF
-5494 TAPYTWTFEEMDANA
+5494 TAPYTWTFEDMDAGA
-5509 APLCWTKVGSGTAN
+5509 APLCWTKVGSGNAN
-5523 VTSSTSNA
+5523 VTSSTSYA
-5531 HNSSKYLRFS
+5531 HNSTKYLRFS

-5566 RPESTSNSSCG
+5566 RPESTSNSNCG

-5627 TPTSTSWYWYVDD
+5627 TPNSTSWYWYVDD
-5640 VTVEEIPSCLPVTGV
+5640 VTVEEIPSCMPVTDVAVTGV
-5655 AVTDVTLNS
+5655 TFNS
-5664 IGLVWNSVAGAA
+5664 VSLLWNSVDGAA
-5676 SYIVYNMADTSVI
+5676 SYIIYDMSDTSVI

-5728 VDAYTGYCIPTPT
+5728 VDAFTGYCQPTPT
-5741 SVDGSGI
+5741 SVDGQGI

-5765 AGYRNYSNLSG
+5765 AGYRNYSNMSG

-5805 NSLTF
+5805 NSMTF
-5810 DSNEVVYVGTSTN
+5810 ESNEVVYVGTSTN
-5823 TNPTTLSCT
+5823 ANPTTLTCT
-5832 FNLPADQALGSYRM
+5832 FNIPADQALGSYRM

-5867 ADPCASYSWGVAE
+5867 ANPCASYSWGVAE
-5880 DYTLTLVAPSVCPN
+5880 DYTLTLVTPSVCPN

-5979 VPFVETFEATSATR
+5979 LPFVESFEATSATR

-6037 FNTPATGDS
+6037 FNTPAEGDS

-6054 TYGANDSLWFGIRL
+6054 TYGASDSLWFGFRM
-6068 ANSNDYLWTPTAFST
+6068 ANSNDFVWTPTAYMT
-6083 TGQNDIAYFET
+6083 TGQNDIAYLEAT
-6094 NLPINTVQL
+6094 LPINTVQL
-6103 AIHYYGNYQYY
+6103 AIHYYGNYAYY

-6121 LRVATEAPQVIV
+6121 LRVATEVPQVIV

-6138 ATACDSY
+6138 VTACDSY
-6145 IWRGTTYT
+6145 TWHGTAYT
-6153 ATTMANDTV
+6153 TSGVIVDSTSSNDTV
-6162 GDTIHVLDLTVNYS
+6162 FVLNLTVNYS
-6176 VTTTETNTACDSYS
+6176 TTGSATVATCDSLVWNGNTYTQSGIFTATLTAANGCDSVVTLNLTVNYSNTGSENVTACDSYT
-6190 WHGNVYTTST
+6190 WHGNVYTAST

-6213 SIVTLNLTINNS
+6213 SIATLNLTINNS
-6225 STGREIITA
+6225 NTGSESITA

-6256 NAAGCDSVVTLSLT
+6256 NAAGCDSVVTLNLT
-6270 ISNSI
+6270 IGSSVT
-6275 ATSVTETVC
+6275 ASVTETAC
-6284 DSYLWNDSA
+6284 DSYLWNDSV
-6293 YTTSTTIVAN
+6293 YTASTTIVAN

-6318 TVNYSTSHTDSA
+6318 TVNYSTSHTDTITT
-6330 SAVDSYT
+6330 VDSYT
-6337 WHGNNYTVSG
+6337 WHGN
-6347 VYTDTLTN
+6347 
-6355 AAGCDSVCLLD
+6355 
-6366 LTITYTSLV
+6366 TYL
-6375 SIDSAEA
+6375 
-6382 CDSYTWRG
+6382 
-6390 TTYTASTVAHDTV
+6390 ASTVA
-6403 TNATGADSVYIL
+6403 Y
-6415 VLTVNYSQRVLD
+6415 
-6427 TVMAC
+6427 
-6432 DSYLW
+6432 
-6437 HGTTYTANT
+6437 
-6446 TLVDSL
+6446 
-6452 LTTAGCDSIVT
+6452 
-6463 LTLTVNHS
+6463 
-6471 TTSTEYATATD
+6471 
-6482 SYIWHNNIYTVTG
+6482 
-6495 IYADTLTNAA
+6495 DTLTNAA

-6511 LLDLTITYT
+6511 ILDLTITY
-6520 SLVSID
+6520 
-6526 SAEACDSYTWRGT
+6526 SADIEF
-6539 TYTASTVAH
+6539 
-6548 DTVTNATG
+6548 DTVE
-6556 ADSVYILVLTVNY
+6556 
-6569 SQRVLDTVTACDSYT
+6569 
-6584 WNGTVYTASTTV
+6584 
-6596 VDSLLTIAGC
+6596 
-6606 DSTVILNLTVN
+6606 
-6617 YSTTHTDTAS
+6617 
-6627 AVDSYIWHGN
+6627 
-6637 KYVVSGVYTDT
+6637 
-6648 LPNAAGCD
+6648 
-6656 SICTLDLT
+6656 
-6664 VTYSTLVDIDT
+6664 
-6675 VAACDNYTWRGTTY
+6675 
-6689 TASTV
+6689 
-6694 ATDTV
+6694 
-6699 ANATGADSVYILV
+6699 
-6712 LTVNYSQQVNDT
+6712 
-6724 VMACDSYTWHGTT
+6724 ACDSYTWHGTT
-6737 YTANT
+6737 YTASTVVTDTVHSAAGADSIYMLLLTINYSQYVNDTVTACESYTWHGNTYTANT
-6742 TVVDSLLTVAGC
+6742 TAVDSLLTVAGC

-6763 INHGATGTAFLTGCD
+6763 INHGATGTDVITGCD
-6778 SILWNDTWYTT
+6778 SILWNDNWYTT
-6789 SAIVM
+6789 SAIVV
-6794 DTLETVEG
+6794 DTMETTEG
-6802 CDSIVAVTLLINQSV
+6802 CDSIVAVTLIINQSV

-6833 VTYTASTVDTAVF
+6833 VTYTVSTVDTAVF

-7079 SVYNFTIDSNVVL
+7079 SVYTITIDSNVVL

-7256 IVVRQ
+7256 VVVRQ